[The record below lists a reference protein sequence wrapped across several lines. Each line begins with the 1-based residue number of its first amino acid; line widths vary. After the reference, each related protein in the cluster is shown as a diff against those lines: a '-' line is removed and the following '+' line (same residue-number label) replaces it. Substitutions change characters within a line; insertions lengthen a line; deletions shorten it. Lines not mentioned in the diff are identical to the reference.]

1 MDFDRKRNA
10 HNPMTIDRRHAIVAM
25 IGGAAG
31 AAGAS
36 GRLAA
41 ADIAPYS
48 AVEAPEWT
56 ALFNRREG
64 WTGADGVYSIPMS
77 GDERPGSGTSSRTLI
92 FFSDTFVGTVRPNG
106 SRIDTTLVNN
116 SNAVLT
122 GAQPDPLNLTFNLRD
137 KAGSP
142 TALVTPNPLRYEGQ
156 WFWPMDGV
164 LVGGRICAYGLR
176 IVSAPTPPFAFAT
189 AGVSLLTADATDSAP
204 FAGPYRQKDMPLFVQ
219 PQADGSAREAY
230 FGLAV
235 MPLTVQSGALSP
247 DGYLYVYGARS
258 GTYRKSLVVAR
269 VAPEQIEAGA
279 AYRFWNG
286 SDWVPH
292 IGAAVNLTLGVSAE
306 FSVQPLEDG
315 RFLLVHMTD
324 LLGSTV
330 AVRYGASP
338 VGPWGED
345 IPIWDCP
352 EATLTPNTYVYG
364 AKAHPHLSTPGSLLI
379 SYHVNTFDFAEN
391 FRAGGSD
398 IYRPRFI
405 TVPLA
410 QVGL

>member
-1 MDFDRKRNA
+1 MDFDPTRNTRT
-10 HNPMTIDRRHAIVAM
+10 PMMIDRRHALVAL

-31 AAGAS
+31 AAAAS
-36 GRLAA
+36 GRSTA
-41 ADIAPYS
+41 ADITPYS
-48 AVEAPEWT
+48 AVEAPQWT

-77 GDERPGSGTSSRTLI
+77 GDERPGAGTNSRTLI
-92 FFSDTFVGTVRPNG
+92 FFSDTFVGSVRPNG
-106 SRIDTTLVNN
+106 SRTGTTLVNN
-116 SNAVLT
+116 TNAMLT
-122 GAQPDPLNLTFNLRD
+122 GAQPDPLNLKFQVRD
-137 KAGSP
+137 KAGIAV
-142 TALVTPNPLRYEGQ
+142 ALVTPNQIRYEGQ

-164 LVGGRICAYGLR
+164 LVDGRVCTYGLR
-176 IVSAPTPPFAFAT
+176 IESAPTPPFAFAP
-189 AGVSLLTADATDSAP
+189 AGVSLLSASAADNAP
-204 FAGPYRQKDMPLFVQ
+204 FAGPYRQKDMPLFVP
-219 PQADGSAREAY
+219 PQADGTASETY

-235 MPLTVQSGALSP
+235 MPLTLQSGALSP
-247 DGYLYVYGARS
+247 DGYLYVYGTRS
-258 GTYRKSLVVAR
+258 GSYRKNLVVAR
-269 VAPEQIEAGA
+269 VLPEQIEAGP

-292 IGAAVNLTLGVSAE
+292 IGAAANLTLGVSAE
-306 FSVQPLEDG
+306 FSVQPLADG

-364 AKAHPHLSTPGSLLI
+364 AKAHPHLSTPESLLI

-405 TVPLA
+405 TVPLP
-410 QVGL
+410 

>member
-1 MDFDRKRNA
+1 MDFEHGKRSA
-10 HNPMTIDRRHAIVAM
+10 RGGMLIDRRRALLAL
-25 IGGAAG
+25 IGSTAG
-31 AAGAS
+31 TVMAS
-36 GRLAA
+36 GRTTAG
-41 ADIAPYS
+41 DITPYS
-48 AVEAPEWT
+48 AVEAPQWT

-77 GDERPGSGTSSRTLI
+77 GDERPGSGASSRTLI
-92 FFSDTFVGTVRPNG
+92 VFSDTFVGTVRPNG

-116 SNAVLT
+116 SNAMLT
-122 GAQPDPLNLTFNLRD
+122 GAQPDPQNLVFHVREQ
-137 KAGSP
+137 GGHP
-142 TALVTPNPLRYEGQ
+142 VALVTPNPQRFEGQ

-164 LVGGRICAYGLR
+164 LVDGRIYTFGLR
-176 IVSAPTPPFAFAT
+176 LKSAPTPPFAFAT
-189 AGVSLLTADATDSAP
+189 AGVSLLTANAADNAP
-204 FAGPYRQKDMPLFVQ
+204 FAGPYRQKDMPLFVP
-219 PQADGSAREAY
+219 PQTDSAVREAY

-235 MPLTVQSGALSP
+235 MPLTVQSGTLSP
-247 DGYLYVYGARS
+247 DGYLYIYGTRS
-258 GTYRKSLVVAR
+258 GPYRKSLVVAR
-269 VAPEQIEAGA
+269 VLPEEIEAGT

-292 IGAAVNLTLGVSAE
+292 IRAAVNLTLGVSAE
-306 FSVQPLEDG
+306 FSVQPLDDG

-338 VGPWGED
+338 VGPWGQD

-352 EATLTPNTYVYG
+352 EAMLTPNTYVYG

-410 QVGL
+410 

>member
-1 MDFDRKRNA
+1 MDLEHERNA
-10 HNPMTIDRRHAIVAM
+10 RSPMMIDRRHALVVL
-25 IGGAAG
+25 IGSAAG
-31 AAGAS
+31 AAAAS
-36 GRLAA
+36 GRSAA

-77 GDERPGSGTSSRTLI
+77 GDERPGSGTNSRTLI

-106 SRIDTTLVNN
+106 SRTRTTLVNN
-116 SNAVLT
+116 TNAMLA
-122 GAQPDPLNLTFNLRD
+122 GAQPDPLKLTFQVRD
-137 KAGSP
+137 KAGNAV
-142 TALVTPNPLRYEGQ
+142 TLVTPNQVRYEGQ

-164 LVGGRICAYGLR
+164 LVDGRVYTYGLR
-176 IVSAPTPPFAFAT
+176 IESAPTPPFAFAT
-189 AGVSLLTADATDSAP
+189 AGVSLLTASAADNAP
-204 FAGPYRQKDMPLFVQ
+204 FAGSYRQRDMPLFVS
-219 PQADGSAREAY
+219 PQADAAVSETY

-235 MPLTVQSGALSP
+235 MPLTVQSGTLSP
-247 DGYLYVYGARS
+247 DGYLYVYGIRS
-258 GTYRKSLVVAR
+258 STYLKNLVVAR
-269 VAPEQIEAGA
+269 VLPEQIEAGS

-286 SDWVPH
+286 SDWVPA
-292 IGAAVNLTLGVSAE
+292 IGAAVNLTPGVSAE
-306 FSVQPLEDG
+306 FSVQPLADG

-352 EATLTPNTYVYG
+352 EAKLTPNTYVYG

-410 QVGL
+410 

>member
-1 MDFDRKRNA
+1 MDIEHQHNA
-10 HNPMTIDRRHAIVAM
+10 RGSAMLDRRRALVAM
-25 IGGAAG
+25 IGSAAG
-31 AAGAS
+31 AAAAAR
-36 GRLAA
+36 GRTAA

-64 WTGADGVYSIPMS
+64 WTGADGVYSIPLS
-77 GDERPGSGTSSRTLI
+77 GDERPGSGANSRTLI
-92 FFSDTFVGTVRPNG
+92 LFSDTFVGSVRPNG
-106 SRIDTTLVNN
+106 SRFDTTLVNN
-116 SNAVLT
+116 TDATLK
-122 GAQPDPLNLTFNLRD
+122 GAQPDPLNLAFHIRETGGQ
-137 KAGSP
+137 AA
-142 TALVTPNPLRYEGQ
+142 ALVTPNPLRFEGQ

-164 LVGGRICAYGLR
+164 LVDGRVVMYGLR
-176 IVSAPTPPFAFAT
+176 VKSAPTPPFAFAT
-189 AGVSLLTADATDSAP
+189 AGVSLLTASAADNAP
-204 FAGPYRQKDMPLFVQ
+204 FAGPYRQKDVPLFVQ
-219 PQADGSAREAY
+219 PQADSAVHEAC

-235 MPLTVQSGALSP
+235 MPLTVQSGAPSP
-247 DGYLYVYGARS
+247 DGYLYVYGTRS
-258 GTYRKSLVVAR
+258 GSYRKSLLVAR
-269 VAPEQIEAGA
+269 VLPEQIDAGS

-292 IGAAVNLTLGVSAE
+292 IRAAVNLTLGVSAE

-315 RFLLVHMTD
+315 RYLLVHMTD

-410 QVGL
+410 

>member
-1 MDFDRKRNA
+1 MNFDHTRTTRT
-10 HNPMTIDRRHAIVAM
+10 PMMIDRRHALVAL
-25 IGGAAG
+25 IGSAAG
-31 AAGAS
+31 AAAAS
-36 GRLAA
+36 VRSAA

-77 GDERPGSGTSSRTLI
+77 GDERPGSGTNSRTLI

-106 SRIDTTLVNN
+106 SRTGTTLVNN
-116 SNAVLT
+116 TNAMLT
-122 GAQPDPLNLTFNLRD
+122 GAQPDPLNLTFQVRD
-137 KAGSP
+137 KAGNAV
-142 TALVTPNPLRYEGQ
+142 ALVTPNQVRYEGQ

-164 LVGGRICAYGLR
+164 VVDGRVYSYGLR
-176 IVSAPTPPFAFAT
+176 IESAPTPPFAFAT
-189 AGVSLLTADATDSAP
+189 AGVSLLTASAADNAP
-204 FAGPYRQKDMPLFVQ
+204 FAGSYRQKDMPLFVP
-219 PQADGSAREAY
+219 PQADAAVSETY
-230 FGLAV
+230 FGLTV
-235 MPLTVQSGALSP
+235 MPLTVKSGALSP
-247 DGYLYVYGARS
+247 DGYLYVYGIRS
-258 GTYRKSLVVAR
+258 STYLKNLVVAR
-269 VAPEQIEAGA
+269 VLPEQIEAGS

-286 SDWVPH
+286 SDWVPA
-292 IGAAVNLTLGVSAE
+292 IGAAVNLTPGVSAE
-306 FSVQPLEDG
+306 FSVQPLADG

-364 AKAHPHLSTPGSLLI
+364 AKAHPHLSLPGSLLI

-405 TVPLA
+405 TLPLA
-410 QVGL
+410 

>member
-1 MDFDRKRNA
+1 
-10 HNPMTIDRRHAIVAM
+10 
-25 IGGAAG
+25 
-31 AAGAS
+31 
-36 GRLAA
+36 
-41 ADIAPYS
+41 
-48 AVEAPEWT
+48 
-56 ALFNRREG
+56 
-64 WTGADGVYSIPMS
+64 
-77 GDERPGSGTSSRTLI
+77 
-92 FFSDTFVGTVRPNG
+92 
-106 SRIDTTLVNN
+106 
-116 SNAVLT
+116 
-122 GAQPDPLNLTFNLRD
+122 
-137 KAGSP
+137 
-142 TALVTPNPLRYEGQ
+142 VTPNQVRYEGQ

-164 LVGGRICAYGLR
+164 LVDGRVYTYGLR
-176 IVSAPTPPFAFAT
+176 IESAPTPPFAFAT
-189 AGVSLLTADATDSAP
+189 AGVSLLTASAADNAP
-204 FAGPYRQKDMPLFVQ
+204 FAGSYRQRDMPLFVS
-219 PQADGSAREAY
+219 PQADAAVSETY

-235 MPLTVQSGALSP
+235 MPLTVQSGTLSP
-247 DGYLYVYGARS
+247 DGYLYVYGIRNS
-258 GTYRKSLVVAR
+258 TYLKNLVVAR
-269 VAPEQIEAGA
+269 VLPEQIEAGS

-286 SDWVPH
+286 SDWVPA
-292 IGAAVNLTLGVSAE
+292 IGAAVNLTPGVSAE
-306 FSVQPLEDG
+306 FSVQPLADG

-352 EATLTPNTYVYG
+352 EAKLTPNTYVYG

-410 QVGL
+410 

>member
-1 MDFDRKRNA
+1 MDFEHQRDARE
-10 HNPMTIDRRHAIVAM
+10 PMMIDRRHALVAL
-25 IGGAAG
+25 IGSAAG
-31 AAGAS
+31 AAVAS
-36 GRLAA
+36 SRSTA
-41 ADIAPYS
+41 ADIAAYS

-56 ALFNRREG
+56 LLFNRSEG

-77 GDERPGSGTSSRTLI
+77 GDERPGSGANSRTLI

-106 SRIDTTLVNN
+106 SRTGTTLVNN
-116 SNAVLT
+116 TNAMLT
-122 GAQPDPLNLTFNLRD
+122 GAEPDPLNLAFQVRI
-137 KAGSP
+137 KADNP
-142 TALVTPNPLRYEGQ
+142 VALLTPNQLQFEGQ

-164 LVGGRICAYGLR
+164 IVDGRVYAYGLR
-176 IVSAPTPPFAFAT
+176 MVPAPTPPFSFAT
-189 AGVSLLTADATDSAP
+189 AGVSLLTASAADTAP
-204 FAGPYRQKDMPLFVQ
+204 FAGAYRQKDMSLFVP
-219 PQADGSAREAY
+219 PQADGTEREAY

-235 MPLTVQSGALSP
+235 MPLTVQSGAGSP
-247 DGYLYVYGARS
+247 DGYLYVYGIRS

-269 VAPEQIEAGA
+269 VLPEQIDAGS

-286 SDWVPH
+286 SAWVSN
-292 IGAAVNLTLGVSAE
+292 IRAAANLTLGVSAE
-306 FSVQPLEDG
+306 FSVQPLADG

-405 TVPLA
+405 TVPLP
-410 QVGL
+410 